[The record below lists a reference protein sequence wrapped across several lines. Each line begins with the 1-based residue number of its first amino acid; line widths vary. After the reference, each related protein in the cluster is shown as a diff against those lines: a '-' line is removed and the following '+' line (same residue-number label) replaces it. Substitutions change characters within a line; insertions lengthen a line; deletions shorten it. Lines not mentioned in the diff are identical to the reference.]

1 MNDQAGLWT
10 IFMAPAKR
18 EGRRPSPQGVWM
30 TPPLFAPLDLGPVRL
45 ENRLV
50 VSPMCQYSAAD
61 GCMTDWHVQH
71 LMTMAMSG
79 AGLVV
84 VEATGVERI
93 GRITHGDTGLYS
105 DDNERAMARVLAAA
119 RTVALPGT
127 KFGIQLAHAGRK
139 ASARRPWEGGTPL
152 TAHDDAWPTVAASAI
167 ALDDGWHVPAELDEA
182 GLERV
187 RLAFV
192 QAVRRAARLGFE
204 VIELH
209 MAHGYLLHSFQSPIS
224 NRRRDAWGG
233 DRDGRMAFPLS
244 VARAVRQAVPAEV
257 ALGARITGSDWVE
270 GGLDVDDAVAM
281 AAALKGAGFD
291 FVCVSSGGI
300 SLKARIPL
308 GPGYQ
313 VPFAARVKAET
324 GITTRAVGL
333 IADPRQAD
341 DIVAKGQADFVA
353 LARAM
358 LDNPRWG
365 WHAAEALGADCPRP
379 PQYERAKPALWP
391 GARIARPATEPPRLA
406 KAG

>member
-1 MNDQAGLWT
+1 
-10 IFMAPAKR
+10 
-18 EGRRPSPQGVWM
+18 M

-61 GCMTDWHVQH
+61 GCMTDWHLQH

-93 GRITHGDTGLYS
+93 GRITHGCTGLYS

-119 RTVALPGT
+119 RSVALPGT
-127 KFGIQLAHAGRK
+127 RFGIQLAHAGRK

-152 TAHDDAWPTVAASAI
+152 RADDDPWQTVAPSPI
-167 ALDDGWHVPAELDEA
+167 ALDDGWPVPAGLDEA
-182 GLERV
+182 GIERI

-192 QAVRRAARLGFE
+192 DAARRAVRLGFE

-209 MAHGYLLHSFQSPIS
+209 MAHGYLLHAFQSPLA
-224 NRRRDAWGG
+224 NRRDDRWGG
-233 DRDGRMAFPLS
+233 DRDRRLAFPLA
-244 VARAVRQAVPAEV
+244 VARAVREAVPKEIAV
-257 ALGARITGSDWVE
+257 GARITGSDWMD
-270 GGLDVDDAVAM
+270 GGLEGEDAVAL
-281 AAALKGAGFD
+281 AAALKTIGFTH
-291 FVCVSSGGI
+291 VCVSSGGI

-313 VPFAARVKAET
+313 VPFAAKVKAET
-324 GITTRAVGL
+324 GIVTRSVGL
-333 IADPRQAD
+333 IADPHQAN
-341 DIVAKGQADFVA
+341 DIIEKGQADFVA
-353 LARAM
+353 LARGL
-358 LDNPRWG
+358 LDNPRWP
-365 WHAAEALGADCPRP
+365 WHAAEALGADLPRP

-391 GARIARPATEPPRLA
+391 GAKIARPDAETAPRVA
-406 KAG
+406 RVG